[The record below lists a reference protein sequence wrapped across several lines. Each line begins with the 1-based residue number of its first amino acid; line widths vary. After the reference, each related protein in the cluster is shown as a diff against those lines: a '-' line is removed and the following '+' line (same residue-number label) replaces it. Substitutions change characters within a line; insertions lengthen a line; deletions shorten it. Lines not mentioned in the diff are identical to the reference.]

1 MAVAVTAFAITIGA
15 APAAHASPSTSDLTK
30 QIEKQSQQLEVVVE
44 SYNAMNINLKKTGD
58 DLKKLEASLAPAKAA
73 LATASAQVGSIASTA
88 YQQGRVGPMT
98 ALLTGG
104 SDDLMA
110 KISYLD
116 LIQTS
121 NQRDID
127 TFTETTQTYAERQ
140 TALKATKAKQ
150 AAQLKELAA
159 RKKKIED
166 EISDLK
172 EKRTAAYGSPTEKGS
187 SFKGTVPSISG
198 KAGVAVKFAYAQ
210 VGDSYGFGDAGPSS
224 WDCSGLTM
232 GAWDAAGVSLPHQ
245 ASAQWSKTARISRG
259 DLKPG
264 DLVFYNGLAHVGIY
278 VGNDQII
285 DAPTY
290 GKPVDVRSI
299 NRGMPIDG
307 YGRVRT

>member
-1 MAVAVTAFAITIGA
+1 MVVAVTAFAITLSA
-15 APAAHASPSTSDLTK
+15 APAAHASPSVSDLTK

-44 SYNAMNINLKKTGD
+44 SYNAMNVNIKKTQGD
-58 DLKKLEASLAPAKAA
+58 LTKLEASLAPAKAA
-73 LATASAQVGSIASTA
+73 LATASGRVGTIATTA
-88 YQQGRVGPMT
+88 YQQGRIGPMT
-98 ALLTGG
+98 ALIDGN
-104 SDDLMA
+104 SDNLMD
-110 KISYLD
+110 KMSFLD
-116 LIQTS
+116 LIQSS
-121 NQRDID
+121 NRHDID
-127 TFTETTQTYAERQ
+127 TFTQTTQTYAERQ

-159 RKKKIED
+159 RKKKIQS
-166 EISDLK
+166 EIKDLK
-172 EKRTAAYGSPTEKGS
+172 AKRTAAYGSPTEKGS
-187 SFKGTVPSISG
+187 SYSGKVPSVSG
-198 KAGVAVKFAYAQ
+198 SAGVAVRFAYSQ

-232 GAWDAAGVSLPHQ
+232 GAWNAAGVSLTHQ
-245 ASAQWSKTARISRG
+245 ASAQWNEVAHISRG

-278 VGNDQII
+278 VGGNQII

-307 YGRVRT
+307 YGRVRG

>member
-1 MAVAVTAFAITIGA
+1 MAVAVTAFAITLGA

-140 TALKATKAKQ
+140 TALKATRAKQ

-166 EISDLK
+166 EIDDLK
-172 EKRTAAYGSPTEKGS
+172 AKRTAAFGSPTEKGS
-187 SFKGTVPSISG
+187 SFTGKVPNISG

-245 ASAQWSKTARISRG
+245 ASQQWSKTARISRG